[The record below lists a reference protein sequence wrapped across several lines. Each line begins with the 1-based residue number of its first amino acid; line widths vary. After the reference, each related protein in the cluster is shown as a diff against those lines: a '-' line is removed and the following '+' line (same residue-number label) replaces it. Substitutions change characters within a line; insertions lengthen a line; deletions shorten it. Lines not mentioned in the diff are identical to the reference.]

1 MFVSATGSESQP
13 TIILVFDLDKQLE
26 EETMNTT
33 ASLIEKLLL
42 RSRFLSF
49 LANIVFHIN
58 TVHCLI
64 ARRSISNP

>member
-26 EETMNTT
+26 VETMNTT

-42 RSRFLSF
+42 RSRFPSF

-58 TVHCLI
+58 TAHCLI
-64 ARRSISNP
+64 TRSISNP